1 MATATSPA
9 ETTVSEVRELVTHAT
24 WVKGETPTATVVELF
39 ERSKHIDSVAVI
51 DPGFLGVVSRL
62 RFFAQI
68 GRRFGYSLFEHRPV
82 RLLAEEG
89 SVIEG
94 NADPF
99 DAISLATQRE
109 AERVYDDLLVAEE
122 GRFVG
127 IVSMRSLLVH
137 HKNLLSSSMAQV
149 AALDTRNR
157 ELQELQRLQSGFV
170 AHMTHELR
178 SPLNT
183 ILGIARLLLGDD
195 VVASRHGRNLE
206 LMFARGRDLLAV
218 IDNILDLSRM
228 EAGAMKP
235 LLEPVDLPALFDDMA
250 LSTEA
255 LLGGRPVRVA
265 VELRSLPRDFVTD
278 PSFLR
283 RILTNLLANAAAA
296 TEMGEVR
303 LQGEYAGGW
312 LQARVSDTG
321 HGIPSEALPRL
332 FEPFT
337 QVEPSSTRRRGGSGL
352 GLAIVRGLLGE
363 LGGSIRV
370 DSRTGEGSTFSF
382 DLPQSS
388 LIR

>member
-1 MATATSPA
+1 MATATAPI
-9 ETTVSEVRELVTHAT
+9 ETTVREVRDLVTHAT
-24 WVKGETPTATVVELF
+24 WVRGETPTATVVEMF
-39 ERSKHIDSVAVI
+39 ERTAHIDSVAVL

-62 RFFAQI
+62 RFFAHI

-94 NADPF
+94 SADPVE
-99 DAISLATQRE
+99 AIALATQRE
-109 AERVYDDLLVAEE
+109 AERVYDDLIVVEE
-122 GRFVG
+122 GRFLG

-137 HKNLLSSSMAQV
+137 HKNLLSSSMAEV
-149 AALDTRNR
+149 AALDSRNR
-157 ELQELQRLQSGFV
+157 ELQELQRLQSDFV

-178 SPLNT
+178 SPINT
-183 ILGIARLLLGDD
+183 ILGIARLLLGDEA
-195 VVASRHGRNLE
+195 VATRHGRNLE

-235 LLEPVDLPALFDDMA
+235 LVEPVDLPTLFEDMA

-255 LLGGRPVRVA
+255 LLGGRPVRVIL
-265 VELRSLPRDFVTD
+265 ELRSLPRDFVTD

-296 TEMGEVR
+296 TEMGEIR
-303 LQGEYAGGW
+303 LQGEFASGR
-312 LQARVSDTG
+312 LAVRVCDTG
-321 HGIPSEALPRL
+321 HGIPGEALPRL

-352 GLAIVRGLLGE
+352 GLAIVRGLLEE

-370 DSRTGEGSTFSF
+370 ESRMGEGSTFSF
-382 DLPQSS
+382 DLPSS
-388 LIR
+388 PFPR